1 MKGILDNCGLS
12 YIWLNQIFFDTSQ
25 CKSIIHKKRI
35 EDMAHQ
41 KWYIDLSN
49 SSMCITYKLF
59 KTQLHFEKYLLNPNY
74 KDRIN
79 LTKLRC
85 SNSKIPIYSTI
96 YMYDTQKC
104 TLCNMDALGDE
115 YHYVLI
121 CPFFKQIREQYL
133 KSYYYIRPSNL
144 KLEQLLCSSNN
155 LVLLK
160 LAKFST
166 IILKQF

>member
-1 MKGILDNCGLS
+1 
-12 YIWLNQIFFDTSQ
+12 
-25 CKSIIHKKRI
+25 
-35 EDMAHQ
+35 MAHQ

-59 KTQLHFEKYLLNPNY
+59 KIQLHFEQHLLNSNC
-74 KDRIN
+74 KNIIN

-85 SNSKIPIYSTI
+85 SNSKLSIYNVI
-96 YMYDTQKC
+96 YLYDIQKC
-104 TLCNMDALGDE
+104 TLSNLDALGDE

-133 KSYYYIRPSNL
+133 KAYYYIRSSHL
-144 KLEQLLCSSNN
+144 KPQQLFCSSNN
-155 LVLLK
+155 SVLLK

-166 IILKQF
+166 VILKEL

>member
-1 MKGILDNCGLS
+1 
-12 YIWLNQIFFDTSQ
+12 
-25 CKSIIHKKRI
+25 
-35 EDMAHQ
+35 MAHQ

-49 SSMCITYKLF
+49 SSMCITYTLF
-59 KTQLHFEKYLLNPNY
+59 KTQLYLEKYLLNPNY

-79 LTKLRC
+79 LTKLRW

-121 CPFFKQIREQYL
+121 CPFFK
-133 KSYYYIRPSNL
+133 
-144 KLEQLLCSSNN
+144 
-155 LVLLK
+155 
-160 LAKFST
+160 
-166 IILKQF
+166 